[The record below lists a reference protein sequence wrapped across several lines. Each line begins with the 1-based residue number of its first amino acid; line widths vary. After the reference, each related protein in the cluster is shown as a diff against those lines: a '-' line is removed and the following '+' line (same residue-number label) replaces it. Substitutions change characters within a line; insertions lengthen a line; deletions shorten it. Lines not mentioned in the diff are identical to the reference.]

1 MSCSYGGWE
10 GVVKLLWEEAG
21 QLDDY
26 ERARQTEDLTV
37 LAQFGCSNLKMQ
49 GKDMWSSIEQKFK
62 EFERKAAEIPE
73 NREKHISA
81 NPNAVD
87 NASES
92 SDSTAS
98 TSTTSTS
105 TTSNSNNNNNNNSN
119 NNNGSGRKKKRNSV
133 QNTPSKYSMLDMTLQ
148 DLQPLVCGPW
158 PALLTTNWDAM
169 LEQVRSSFSD

>member
-1 MSCSYGGWE
+1 MSRSYGGWE

-49 GKDMWSSIEQKFK
+49 GKDMWSSIEQKFRD
-62 EFERKAAEIPE
+62 FEKNAADISEDK
-73 NREKHISA
+73 EKHISA

-87 NASES
+87 NMSDSSES
-92 SDSTAS
+92 
-98 TSTTSTS
+98 TTNT
-105 TTSNSNNNNNNNSN
+105 NNNN
-119 NNNGSGRKKKRNSV
+119 GRKKKRNS
-133 QNTPSKYSMLDMTLQ
+133 NTQSSSKYSLFDTTLQ

-169 LEQVRSSFSD
+169 LEQVLVLMRRSNGFD